1 MLDRVQSLSEGSV
14 RFLVG
19 LKLYFG
25 VRPERDAL
33 TAEEANQANH
43 KTLRALNIV
52 CRYPDHHHA
61 PLSHRFGCAGLVRL
75 IS

>member
-14 RFLVG
+14 RVLVG
-19 LKLYFG
+19 LKLYFA

-33 TAEEANQANH
+33 TAEDADQPDH
-43 KTLRALNIV
+43 KMLRALNNL

-61 PLSHRFGCAGLVRL
+61 PFWRASAVLVWC
-75 IS
+75 I